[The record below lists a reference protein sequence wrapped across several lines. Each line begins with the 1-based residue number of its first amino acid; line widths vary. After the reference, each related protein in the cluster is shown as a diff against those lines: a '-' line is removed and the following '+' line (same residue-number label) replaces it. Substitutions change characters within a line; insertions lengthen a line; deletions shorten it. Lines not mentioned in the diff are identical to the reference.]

1 MVIHSYIWE
10 LITDIKDKGLVE
22 DDMYRRIAKGPCS
35 TKDDVALKDGP
46 TFTNT
51 HHGSDWRA
59 LHPAKYEDDIDGI
72 ATDYKGP
79 VYADQ
84 SILEDLFMTKYLLE
98 RIAAQIPQI
107 ILLLGAPLTLKLINQ
122 EKYRQGVD
130 EIIGVLTDRYPEIRR
145 KYEAWCS
152 CKNLSLIHI

>member
-1 MVIHSYIWE
+1 MPHGQTKKVGPGYQRGFCFDGSATMVIHSYLWE

-51 HHGSDWRA
+51 HYGSDWRA

-79 VYADQ
+79 VYADR
-84 SILEDLFMTKYLLE
+84 SILEDLFMAKYLL
-98 RIAAQIPQI
+98 
-107 ILLLGAPLTLKLINQ
+107 
-122 EKYRQGVD
+122 
-130 EIIGVLTDRYPEIRR
+130 
-145 KYEAWCS
+145 
-152 CKNLSLIHI
+152 